1 MGYKHIGKKVETSD
15 LRLDKKVF
23 FEKAKAVIGVK
34 RLVVNT
40 AGEVVN
46 EKIAR
51 RHAVLADDNAAV
63 GIADISTFGNLII
76 TPTADRTKQLPTAEQ
91 FISNI
96 LDPNNESVGA
106 ASYQALD
113 FSVINL
119 SASHTITLS
128 TNTGIT
134 LYGNMTVAVSSSG
147 RFMVTKS
154 GASSVNFYR
163 LA

>member
-23 FEKAKAVIGVK
+23 FEKNKPVIGLK

-40 AGEVVN
+40 AGEIVN
-46 EKIAR
+46 ELLAR
-51 RHAVLADDNAAV
+51 RHAVLPDDNTAIDTSAFN
-63 GIADISTFGNLII
+63 FGNLII
-76 TPTADRTKQLPTAEQ
+76 TPTVNRTKQLPEAKTG
-91 FISNI
+91 FIDDV
-96 LDPNNESVGA
+96 LDPNGESLGA
-106 ASYQALD
+106 ASYQAYE

-147 RFMVTKS
+147 RFQAIKS
-154 GASSVNFYR
+154 GASAVNFYR
-163 LA
+163 IA

>member
-1 MGYKHIGKKVETSD
+1 MGFKHIGKKVETSD

-23 FEKAKAVIGVK
+23 FEKAKATVGLK

-46 EKIAR
+46 ELLAR
-51 RHAVLADDNAAV
+51 RHEVQADDNTAINTSAF
-63 GIADISTFGNLII
+63 IFGNLII
-76 TPTADRTKQLPTAEQ
+76 TPTADRTKQLPTAVQ

-96 LDPNNESVGA
+96 LDPNEESVGA
-106 ASYQALD
+106 ASYQAFE

-128 TNTGIT
+128 TNTGVT

-147 RFMVTKS
+147 RFTVIKS

>member
-1 MGYKHIGKKVETSD
+1 MGFRHVGKKVETSD

-23 FEKAKAVIGVK
+23 FEKAKATVGVK

-46 EKIAR
+46 ELLAR
-51 RHAVLADDNAAV
+51 RHEVQADDNTAIDTSAF
-63 GIADISTFGNLII
+63 IFGNLII
-76 TPTADRTKQLPTAEQ
+76 TPTADRTKQLPTAAQ

-96 LDPNNESVGA
+96 LDPNEESVGA
-106 ASYQALD
+106 ASYQAFE

-128 TNTGIT
+128 TNTNVT

-147 RFMVTKS
+147 RFMVTK
-154 GASSVNFYR
+154 GGTSSVNFYR

>member
-1 MGYKHIGKKVETSD
+1 MGFKHIGKKVETSD
-15 LRLDKKVF
+15 IRLDKKVF
-23 FEKAKAVIGVK
+23 FEKAKSTIGFK

-40 AGEVVN
+40 KGQVDN
-46 EKIAR
+46 ELLAR
-51 RHAVLADDNAAV
+51 RHSVQADDNTAIDVSSMSNA
-63 GIADISTFGNLII
+63 GNLII
-76 TPTADRTKQLPTAEQ
+76 TPTADRTKQLPTAAQ

-96 LDPNNESVGA
+96 LDPNDESVGA
-106 ASYQALD
+106 ASYQAFE

-128 TNTGIT
+128 TNTGVT

-147 RFMVTKS
+147 RFMVVKS
-154 GASSVNFYR
+154 GTSSVNFYR

>member
-1 MGYKHIGKKVETSD
+1 MGFKHVGKKVETSE

-23 FEKAKAVIGVK
+23 FEKAKSAVGVK

-46 EKIAR
+46 ELVAR
-51 RHAVLADDNAAV
+51 RHAVLTDDNDSINVTAF
-63 GIADISTFGNLII
+63 STFGNLII
-76 TPTADRTKQLPTAEQ
+76 TPTADRTKQLPTAGV
-91 FISNI
+91 FIDSV
-96 LDPNNESVGA
+96 LDPNTESLA
-106 ASYQALD
+106 DASYQAFE

-154 GASSVNFYR
+154 AASSVNFYR

>member
-23 FEKAKAVIGVK
+23 FEKAKAVVGVK

-46 EKIAR
+46 EILAR
-51 RHAVLADDNAAV
+51 RHAVLPDDNTAIDTSAFV
-63 GIADISTFGNLII
+63 FGNLII
-76 TPTADRTKQLPTAEQ
+76 TPTADRTKQLPEAKTG
-91 FISNI
+91 FIDDI
-96 LDPNNESVGA
+96 LDPNGESLGS
-106 ASYQALD
+106 ASYQAFE

-128 TNTGIT
+128 TNTGVT

-154 GASSVNFYR
+154 GASLVNFYR